1 MPDSSSASWEN
12 VNGKPT
18 LLLAAPLLGSIANS
32 SWAQLSWTV
41 PHCREA
47 GGGEGG
53 SRGGKRVGAEGGG
66 DGATAVWPLASVG
79 GHWLGLGFQAEPFA
93 PSKMELIHEHSLL
106 SDLHPL
112 ILFFRHTLSS
122 CFSARKKKYMLTEKK
137 KMKEINKKIK
147 ILPSKSN
154 HCFKFF
160 VYPFR
165 YF

>member
-79 GHWLGLGFQAEPFA
+79 GHWLVLGFQAEPFA

-112 ILFFRHTLSS
+112 IFFFRHTLSS
-122 CFSARKKKYMLTEKK
+122 CFSARKRNTCSLRKK
-137 KMKEINKKIK
+137 KNEGNK
-147 ILPSKSN
+147 
-154 HCFKFF
+154 
-160 VYPFR
+160 
-165 YF
+165 